1 MRVRSMPRR
10 RAIAAAP
17 VAVTVVIVGAL
28 AGCSTGSPTSVPTS
42 PASSAAVTTTA
53 SQSATSTDT
62 GTANTASTTNTANS
76 AATATGPGTPTS
88 TAPAPTA
95 TAAPAPPALAGA
107 LPTEF
112 TQVGQVIKDDAL
124 GHEIAVLRMARGLPW
139 PTGSTGQSAAFE
151 LLALEM
157 RWTPGTKYTASLREV
172 DVALI
177 TGSQFPNRPDPLID
191 EQLAAAGW
199 ALLPAEVAAGQT
211 ATGWLVFKVDPK
223 AATSIRL
230 DYTRP
235 EIAVKDT
242 KTRFPKK
249 VFSLQLVG

>member
-1 MRVRSMPRR
+1 MPRR

-42 PASSAAVTTTA
+42 PTSSAAVTTTA

-62 GTANTASTTNTANS
+62 GTANTASTANS
-76 AATATGPGTPTS
+76 AATATGPGTPTATATS

-95 TAAPAPPALAGA
+95 TATPAAPALAGA

-199 ALLPAEVAAGQT
+199 ALLPAEVPAGQT